1 MLKYFYVEQKA
12 RKAFTAKEGRPVA
25 SFSPE
30 CISFTYGDLFPA
42 MRYPDGKPYRG
53 QVYLLAEIREA
64 ISLFGWP
71 QEWNALGP
79 ERYTRG
85 SGLADPPQIF

>member
-1 MLKYFYVEQKA
+1 
-12 RKAFTAKEGRPVA
+12 
-25 SFSPE
+25 
-30 CISFTYGDLFPA
+30 